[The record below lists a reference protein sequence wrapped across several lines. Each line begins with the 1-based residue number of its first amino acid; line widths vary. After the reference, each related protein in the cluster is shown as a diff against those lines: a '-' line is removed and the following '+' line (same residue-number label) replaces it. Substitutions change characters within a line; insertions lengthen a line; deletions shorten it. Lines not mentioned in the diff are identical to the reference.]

1 MYARYAHHRT
11 LRDARPTLDRLPAEI
26 LLEVTSYLTSRSHIL
41 HLSQVSSSVHAKVV
55 PALYADV
62 ELHGAEQCERTL
74 GMLQRR
80 PDVARHIRR
89 LSVYPEDEVSSRPR
103 EQLKAW
109 DNAGVVSR
117 CVMKVAAHLDAL
129 SHFEWDGEDML
140 PDDRMWAEL
149 RARCPRLRHVGT
161 TFGCFLPRPTSSLF
175 KFTDLLGFSL
185 SLKDGFYAHSLH
197 LPSRGGSDASKGDLV
212 LGLADQESES
222 EPVFTR
228 LWDML
233 TLRCPHLESLR
244 IVGNSS
250 EPTDAARLYTAL
262 WSNLR
267 HLTLGALVWT
277 TTVPGQAHTTSD
289 FKDFLERHP
298 TIESLHL
305 LGRPSTNQV
314 DLSTLS
320 PEALPNLKEFSG
332 SFGVLRALV
341 DRTHPDD
348 PAVAGANVAQ
358 AQPQA
363 QVQNQQS
370 PPVPSTPLSKT
381 LQRVCFPHPMQLR
394 DLTPLAI
401 SRVLLGLHAL
411 TSIKVTFAIQGGYD
425 SNGVFRTLVA
435 SCPHLLDMEITCT
448 NRPSFFLDAFA
459 TSLRGLSRLRT
470 LSLALVRMPGE
481 EPMHVG
487 ASRIALANPRLK
499 SFSIAFIPA
508 QGTSDV
514 PLPPIEQGTFDL
526 TCDAHG
532 IPVCLDVSQ
541 RYAAL
546 WPWKPRAGAGAS
558 LGAGAGV
565 AEWFA
570 SVASALGIEG
580 PLILLENSVGTSG
593 LRYGLGDPALWR
605 ALAFYRGW
613 STTRRWRYDLRPS
626 GHPDVEQK
634 GLSELLTERS
644 PAGEEARLMI
654 FCMCLLLL
662 TVWALV
668 SKAAR
673 GA

>member
-11 LRDARPTLDRLPAEI
+11 PRDARTTLDRLPAEI
-26 LLEVTSYLTSRSHIL
+26 LLEVTSYLTSRSYIL
-41 HLSQVSSSVHAKVV
+41 HLSQVSSCVHAKVV

-74 GMLQRR
+74 HMLQRR

-89 LSVYPEDEVSSRPR
+89 LSVHPEDEGSSRPH
-103 EQLKAW
+103 EQIKAW

-117 CVMKVAAHLDAL
+117 CVMKVAQHLDAL

-140 PDDRMWAEL
+140 PDDRMWSEL

-175 KFTDLLGFSL
+175 KFTELLGFSL
-185 SLKDGFYAHSLH
+185 SFKDGFYAHSLH
-197 LPSRGGSDASKGDLV
+197 LPSR
-212 LGLADQESES
+212 ES

-250 EPTDAARLYTAL
+250 EPSDASRLYTAD
-262 WSNLR
+262 WPQLR
-267 HLTLGALVWT
+267 YLTLGALVWT

-289 FKDFLERHP
+289 FKTFLERHP

-314 DLSTLS
+314 DLSTLP

-332 SFGVLRALV
+332 SFSLLRSLV
-341 DRTHPDD
+341 DRVQPED
-348 PAVAGANVAQ
+348 PAAAGVNVAQ
-358 AQPQA
+358 AQPQV
-363 QVQNQQS
+363 QVQNLNQNQQL
-370 PPVPSTPLSKT
+370 PPVPTTPLSKT
-381 LQRVCFPHPMQLR
+381 LQRVCFPHPMHLR

-401 SRVLLGLHAL
+401 SRVLLGLQAL

-435 SCPHLLDMEITCT
+435 SCPHLSDMDITCT

-508 QGTSDV
+508 QGTSEL
-514 PLPPIEQGTFDL
+514 PLPPVEQGTFDL

-541 RYAAL
+541 RYAAV
-546 WPWKPRAGAGAS
+546 WPWKSRAGAR
-558 LGAGAGV
+558 AGV

-570 SVASALGIEG
+570 SVASALGVEA

-593 LRYGLGDPALWR
+593 VRYGLGDPALWR

-613 STTRRWRYDLRPS
+613 STSRRWRYDLRPS
-626 GHPDVEQK
+626 GHPDLEKK
-634 GLSELLTERS
+634 GLFELLTERN
-644 PAGEEARLMI
+644 PAGEEARLMM

-662 TVWALV
+662 PVWALI

>member
-1 MYARYAHHRT
+1 MYPRYVLPHHRP
-11 LRDARPTLDRLPAEI
+11 LPDARPALDRLPAEI
-26 LLEVTSYLTSRSHIL
+26 LLEVANHLTSRSHIL
-41 HLSQVSSSVHAKVV
+41 HLSQVSSSTHAKVV
-55 PALYADV
+55 PALYADL
-62 ELHGAEQCERTL
+62 ELYGAEQSERTL
-74 GMLQRR
+74 GMLLRR

-89 LSVYPEDEVSSRPR
+89 LSVYPEHEMSSRPR
-103 EQLKAW
+103 EQTRAW

-117 CVMKVAAHLDAL
+117 CVMKVAPYLDAL

-149 RARCPRLRHVGT
+149 RARCPRLQHVGT

-197 LPSRGGSDASKGDLV
+197 LPSR
-212 LGLADQESES
+212 ES

-233 TLRCPHLESLR
+233 TLHCPNLESLR
-244 IVGNSS
+244 IAGNLS
-250 EPTDAARLYTAL
+250 EPSDATRLYLAN
-262 WSNLR
+262 WPNLR

-277 TTVPGQAHTTSD
+277 ATVPGQAHTTSD

-314 DLSTLS
+314 DLSTVS
-320 PEALPNLKEFSG
+320 PDALPNLKEFTG
-332 SFGVLRALV
+332 SFGLLRMLV
-341 DRTHPDD
+341 DRVHPDD
-348 PAVAGANVAQ
+348 SAAAG
-358 AQPQA
+358 QPQV
-363 QVQNQQS
+363 QNPTQNQQS
-370 PPVPSTPLSKT
+370 SSAPTTPLSKT
-381 LQRVCFPHPMQLR
+381 LQRVCFPHVMQLR

-435 SCPHLLDMEITCT
+435 SCPHLLDMDITCI
-448 NRPSFFLDAFA
+448 NQPSFFLDAFA
-459 TSLRGLSRLRT
+459 NSLRGLSRLRT

-481 EPMHVG
+481 EPMHIG

-508 QGTSDV
+508 QGSSDM
-514 PLPPIEQGTFDL
+514 PSPPIEEGTFDL
-526 TCDAHG
+526 TCDSHG

-541 RYAAL
+541 RYAVL
-546 WPWKPRAGAGAS
+546 WPWQRRTGAGAS

-570 SVASALGIEG
+570 SVASALGVEG
-580 PLILLENSVGTSG
+580 PLILLENSVGVSG
-593 LRYGLGDPALWR
+593 VRSGLGDPAMWR
-605 ALAFYRGW
+605 ALAAFYWGW
-613 STTRRWRYDLRPS
+613 STSRQWRYDLRPS

-634 GLSELLTERS
+634 GLFELLTERS
-644 PAGEEARLMI
+644 PAGEEARLMM
-654 FCMCLLLL
+654 FCLCLLLL
-662 TVWALV
+662 TVWALL